1 MSTYEAVIGLE
12 VHVELKTNSK
22 MFTRAANKYGEPENT
37 LTNPV
42 VLALP
47 GALPVMNR
55 EAIEKSVKVGLM
67 LGCQIAEVCKWDRK
81 NYFYP
86 DLPKNYQISQYDK
99 PLCLGGYVEIELPG
113 PARNIQGEHKKI
125 KLTRIHLEED
135 VGKSTHID
143 TESLL
148 DFNRAGVPLIEIVS
162 EPDMHTPEEA
172 FAYLTALRMHLLYA
186 GISDCDMEK
195 GQLRCDA
202 NISVRP
208 VGQTTL
214 GTKVELK
221 NLNSI
226 SGVKN
231 GLEFEIKRQIQCVE
245 KGEKIPQETRRWDAF
260 KNATYSMRSKEQAHD
275 YRYFP
280 DPDLM
285 PVRIPAEVKKRL
297 GDQLPELPW
306 QKQER
311 YQKELGLPYT
321 QTAVLVPDQELCEYF
336 EKAVAAYSPN
346 PQEAAAHAKAIGN
359 FVTNDILRER
369 AAAVPEGMLPLSE
382 VKIKPEQIAELV
394 KIIDAGGV
402 SSQNAKA
409 VFIEMFKTGA
419 SPAKIIE
426 KRGFKV
432 SSDMGAIE
440 KLVREAIEKNPEAVA
455 QFKGGK
461 LGAINV
467 VKGYVMKQSKGSAS
481 PAVIDELLK
490 KILG

>member
-1 MSTYEAVIGLE
+1 MPDYESVIGLE

-22 MFTRAANKYGEPENT
+22 MFTRAANKYGAPVNT

-67 LGCQIAEVCKWDRK
+67 FGCQIAEVCKWDRK

-99 PLCLGGYVEIELPG
+99 PLCLGGGVEIEMPG
-113 PARNIQGEHKKI
+113 PSRNIQGEHRTV

-135 VGKSTHID
+135 VGKSTHIG

-148 DFNRAGVPLIEIVS
+148 DFNRAGLPLIEIVS

-172 FAYLTALRMHLLYA
+172 FAYLTALKMYMIYA

-208 VGQTTL
+208 VGETRL

-226 SGVKN
+226 TGVKN
-231 GLEFEIKRQIQCVE
+231 GLEFEIKRQIQCV
-245 KGEKIPQETRRWDAF
+245 KNGEKIPQETRRWDAS
-260 KNATYSMRSKEQAHD
+260 KSATYSMRSKEQAHD

-285 PVRIPAEVKKRL
+285 PVRISAEIQKRL
-297 GDQLPELPW
+297 FSELPELPW
-306 QKQER
+306 KKQER

-321 QTAVLVPDQELCEYF
+321 QTAVLVPDQELCAYF
-336 EKAVAAYSPN
+336 EKAVSSYPGN
-346 PQEAAAHAKAIGN
+346 PKGIGN
-359 FVTNDILRER
+359 FVANDLLRER
-369 AAAVPEGMLPLSE
+369 AAAVGEGLLPLSD
-382 VKIKPEQIAELV
+382 VKIRPGQIAELV
-394 KIIDAGGV
+394 KIIDTGLV
-402 SSQNAKA
+402 SSQNAKE
-409 VFIEMFKTGA
+409 VFIEMFKTGLPPVA
-419 SPAKIIE
+419 IVEA
-426 KRGFKV
+426 RGFKV
-432 SSDMGAIE
+432 STDAGAIE
-440 KLVREAIEKNPEAVA
+440 KLVREAIEKNPDAVTQYKA
-455 QFKGGK
+455 GK

-481 PAVIDELLK
+481 PAVIDGLLK